1 MNTTTPQQTAAN
13 VIKALGGTNATARIC
28 DVASSA
34 VAEWRK
40 RGIPKAR
47 LEFLRLAFPDLHW
60 QEAAS
65 TTPLTVEEVQA
76 RRDKS
81 AASGMEAHP

>member
-13 VIKALGGTNATARIC
+13 VIEALGGTNATARIC
-28 DVASSA
+28 GVASSA

-60 QEAAS
+60 REAAS

-76 RRDKS
+76 RRDKN
-81 AASGMEAHP
+81 AAAYMGAQP